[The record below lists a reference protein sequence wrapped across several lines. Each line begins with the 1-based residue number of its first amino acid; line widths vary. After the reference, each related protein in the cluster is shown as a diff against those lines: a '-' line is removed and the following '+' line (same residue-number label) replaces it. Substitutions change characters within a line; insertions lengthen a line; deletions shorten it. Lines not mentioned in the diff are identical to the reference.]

1 MAEEE
6 KKEEEKEYFVADDE
20 GEYVKAEGIMTQE
33 QLDEKLE
40 EFKTQKTEETE
51 KTATEHKEELKKL
64 TDKITELEEDDGGD
78 PKKKDNLVRL
88 RKAKETAEEILKK
101 VDEKYKGE
109 IDGIKKEIKDGKVNS
124 AIKRIVG
131 DDSELQEKVK
141 LHYDN
146 FKGEPKDIKEVKERI
161 ENAYILATGSKPVS
175 SLNSD
180 IIGTG
185 KGGFPRT
192 EIKGKVSTDG
202 ASVAKK
208 LGISDEELKKHK
220 LL

>member
-1 MAEEE
+1 MVEEE
-6 KKEEEKEYFVADDE
+6 KIEEKEYFTTDDG
-20 GEYVKAEGIMTQE
+20 GEYVKAEGVITQE
-33 QLDEKLE
+33 KLDEKLE
-40 EFKTQKTEETE
+40 EFKSEKIKEAEGVTET
-51 KTATEHKEELKKL
+51 HKEELKKL

-88 RKAKETAEEILKK
+88 RKKAEAAEEILKK

-109 IDGIKKEIKDGKVNS
+109 LDGIKKEIKDGKIDS

-131 DDSELQEKVK
+131 DDTELQDKVK

-146 FKGEPKDIKEVKERI
+146 FKGEPKDAKEVKERI

-175 SLNSD
+175 SLSSD
-180 IIGTG
+180 VIGTG

-192 EIKGKVSTDG
+192 EIKGKISEDG
-202 ASVAKK
+202 ASVAEK
-208 LGISDEELKKHK
+208 LGISKEDLKKHK